1 MCVWILLYLWSKA
14 ILTDSK
20 IFLSG
25 FVLLTDIWP
34 TFTCTGVYPIG
45 GTSSYTDVD
54 NDSIAGSSLGGST
67 MELLQARKNP
77 RGIPGKWNGYLAE
90 EIFGILYSLIFMQC
104 AKYFLLLKFCLLILI
119 VEKTF
124 FYWNI
129 FSCHEFKNCNNKI
142 EVPTGV
148 LESKCKNVHPQN
160 KPIMYRNRFLI
171 DCFTAHNFTPS
182 SS

>member
-104 AKYFLLLKFCLLILI
+104 AKYFWLLKFCLLILI
-119 VEKTF
+119 VEKINS
-124 FYWNI
+124 NI
-129 FSCHEFKNCNNKI
+129 FLLKYFQLSWIQKLQQQNWSAYWCFGIKMQ
-142 EVPTGV
+142 
-148 LESKCKNVHPQN
+148 KCAS
-160 KPIMYRNRFLI
+160 
-171 DCFTAHNFTPS
+171 TE
-182 SS
+182 